1 MKPILRL
8 LHAKLAFHPLSPKK
22 KHCINAHYPETWGLF
37 KSPPF
42 LLFSFALSSA
52 LLPPSAPLLPRLHSL
67 FPRTLAPVPPLRAC
81 TCALP
86 CALAHTRA
94 SADFRFLPSPFT
106 ALSQLTVY
114 QDTRGEHLSTLSP
127 SPFLHLPSRDSP
139 QSATEKSHFFPT
151 LPPYFSRHS
160 PYLANCKISHRAGE
174 GIFLKAFTPYALIY
188 CALRPTGEEVKE
200 KNENLLTRAREGNP
214 KNTPAT
220 PCRLSP
226 RPNIRLPHVAAT
238 FFFLS
243 YSFPLLLHVAQSRCG
258 EERKCMYAHF
268 NAAQRGTRP
277 RVFDTKHNKRPIS
290 PPRQHDFIAIHL
302 DIYIYIYIS
311 LHII

>member
-1 MKPILRL
+1 MKLILRL
-8 LHAKLAFHPLSPKK
+8 WRAKLAFHPLSPKK
-22 KHCINAHYPETWGLF
+22 KHCINAHYAETWGLF
-37 KSPPF
+37 EIASL

-67 FPRTLAPVPPLRAC
+67 FPRPPTPVPPLRAY

-86 CALAHTRA
+86 RALAHTRT

-106 ALSQLTVY
+106 ALFQLTVY
-114 QDTRGEHLSTLSP
+114 QYTRGEHLPHTIPFTYPSP
-127 SPFLHLPSRDSP
+127 SLSRFSP
-139 QSATEKSHFFPT
+139 TGYGKVPLFPT

-160 PYLANCKISHRAGE
+160 PCLANCKISHRAGE

-200 KNENLLTRAREGNP
+200 KNENLLTRAREGNS
-214 KNTPAT
+214 KNTSAS

-226 RPNIRLPHVAAT
+226 RPNIRLPHVAVT

-243 YSFPLLLHVAQSRCG
+243 YSFPLLA
-258 EERKCMYAHF
+258 
-268 NAAQRGTRP
+268 T
-277 RVFDTKHNKRPIS
+277 
-290 PPRQHDFIAIHL
+290 
-302 DIYIYIYIS
+302 
-311 LHII
+311 

>member
-8 LHAKLAFHPLSPKK
+8 WHAKLAFHPLSPKK
-22 KHCINAHYPETWGLF
+22 KHCINAHYAETWGLF

-52 LLPPSAPLLPRLHSL
+52 LLPHLLRSFLGFIPSSPVPRLRCPHFAHARAHS
-67 FPRTLAPVPPLRAC
+67 
-81 TCALP
+81 
-86 CALAHTRA
+86 RA

-114 QDTRGEHLSTLSP
+114 QHTRSEHLPHTIPFTFPSP
-127 SPFLHLPSRDSP
+127 SLSRFSP
-139 QSATEKSHFFPT
+139 TAYGKVPLFPT

-174 GIFLKAFTPYALIY
+174 GIFLKAFTPYALMY
-188 CALRPTGEEVKE
+188 CTLRPTGEEVKE
-200 KNENLLTRAREGNP
+200 KIEKHLTRAREGNP
-214 KNTPAT
+214 KNTPAS

-226 RPNIRLPHVAAT
+226 RPNIHLPHVAAT

-243 YSFPLLLHVAQSRCG
+243 YSFSLLRHEAQSRCE

-277 RVFDTKHNKRPIS
+277 RFLTQNTTNSQFLRHNNMIS
-290 PPRQHDFIAIHL
+290 LQFTW
-302 DIYIYIYIS
+302 IYIYIYIS
-311 LHII
+311 LHIV

>member
-1 MKPILRL
+1 MQ
-8 LHAKLAFHPLSPKK
+8 KLGGFS
-22 KHCINAHYPETWGLF
+22 

-52 LLPPSAPLLPRLHSL
+52 LLPPHLPAPSSASFPLPR
-67 FPRTLAPVPPLRAC
+67 PPAPVPPLRAC

-86 CALAHTRA
+86 RALAHTRA

-114 QDTRGEHLSTLSP
+114 QHTRGERLPHIIPFTFPSP
-127 SPFLHLPSRDSP
+127 SLSRFPPNRLRKIPTFSNTSP
-139 QSATEKSHFFPT
+139 VFP
-151 LPPYFSRHS
+151 RHS
-160 PYLANCKISHRAGE
+160 PCLANCKISHRAGE

-188 CALRPTGEEVKE
+188 CTLRHTGEEMKK
-200 KNENLLTRAREGNP
+200 KNENHLTRAREGNP
-214 KNTPAT
+214 KNTPSS

-243 YSFPLLLHVAQSRCG
+243 YSFPLLRHVANHVA
-258 EERKCMYAHF
+258 ERKERHV
-268 NAAQRGTRP
+268 R
-277 RVFDTKHNKRPIS
+277 
-290 PPRQHDFIAIHL
+290 
-302 DIYIYIYIS
+302 S
-311 LHII
+311 L

>member
-1 MKPILRL
+1 M
-8 LHAKLAFHPLSPKK
+8 
-22 KHCINAHYPETWGLF
+22 
-37 KSPPF
+37 
-42 LLFSFALSSA
+42 
-52 LLPPSAPLLPRLHSL
+52 
-67 FPRTLAPVPPLRAC
+67 PPLRAC

-114 QDTRGEHLSTLSP
+114 LHTRSEHLPHTIPFTFPSP
-127 SPFLHLPSRDSP
+127 SLSRFSP
-139 QSATEKSHFFPT
+139 TAYGKVPLFPT

-174 GIFLKAFTPYALIY
+174 GIFLKAFTPYALMY
-188 CALRPTGEEVKE
+188 CTLRPTGEEVKE
-200 KNENLLTRAREGNP
+200 KIEKHLTRAREGNP
-214 KNTPAT
+214 KNTPAS

-226 RPNIRLPHVAAT
+226 RPNIRLPHIAAT
-238 FFFLS
+238 FFLLS

-268 NAAQRGTRP
+268 NVGHAHGFLTQNTTNGQFLR
-277 RVFDTKHNKRPIS
+277 HNNMIS
-290 PPRQHDFIAIHL
+290 LQFTW
-302 DIYIYIYIS
+302 IYIYIYLCIS
-311 LHII
+311 SKSSSP